1 VTLPWWRRAS
11 AAWWV
16 AAAFT
21 AAGLISWIV
30 LSHEQVARL
39 LSEEGPVEGF
49 TAATYAFAALAVWRL
64 RVSGDDWR
72 STLALSTVMAGFCM
86 RELDWH
92 KAFTGTSVLR
102 VSWYGG
108 PASPMAKLI
117 AASVVLAFAGAL
129 TWLVVRHG
137 RATLAALRRRE
148 AAAASL
154 LVFVLTLLL
163 TKTLDRSANILAEDF
178 GVPVTMGWRALIA
191 SLEEWM
197 ELGLT
202 MLLLLGLLQRR
213 ADAR

>member
-1 VTLPWWRRAS
+1 
-11 AAWWV
+11 
-16 AAAFT
+16 
-21 AAGLISWIV
+21 
-30 LSHEQVARL
+30 
-39 LSEEGPVEGF
+39 
-49 TAATYAFAALAVWRL
+49 
-64 RVSGDDWR
+64 
-72 STLALSTVMAGFCM
+72 
-86 RELDWH
+86 
-92 KAFTGTSVLR
+92 
-102 VSWYGG
+102 
-108 PASPMAKLI
+108 MAKLI
-117 AASVVLAFAGAL
+117 AASVVLAFAVAL